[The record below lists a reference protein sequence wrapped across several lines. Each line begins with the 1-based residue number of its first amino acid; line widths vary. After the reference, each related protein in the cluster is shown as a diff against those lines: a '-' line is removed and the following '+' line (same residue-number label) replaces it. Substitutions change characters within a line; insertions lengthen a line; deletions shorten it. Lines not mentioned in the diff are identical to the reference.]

1 MKTLKT
7 FIIAMITGAT
17 LYSCQQDDNM
27 VNDSEDI
34 LTVSAIAEEDLP
46 EAAQSYLASNFQE
59 EFVTAAY
66 EINEGNGDVAY
77 EAFMT
82 NSMNVVFSQAGVVTG
97 FGDDA
102 SLVSCDG
109 MMRERL
115 QKRHERRKHHG
126 DSTHEAHHV
135 RIEITALPEAAQAY
149 LSDNFVDSLVICA
162 IKAENEEDEIFYHV
176 LVARTGIV
184 RFDADGNF
192 IELKVPKIV
201 CPTFEEI
208 APADLPEEILTYI
221 STNYPNAVIKKA
233 TKGTIDDIS
242 RIHVVLE
249 RVGVLVFTEE
259 GELLRFKPFRKRN
272 G

>member
-7 FIIAMITGAT
+7 FIIAMIAGAT

-34 LTVSAIAEEDLP
+34 LTVSAIAEEELP

-59 EFVTAAY
+59 EFVTSAY
-66 EINEGNGDVAY
+66 KINEGNGDIAY

-82 NSMNVVFSQAGVVTG
+82 NSMNVVFAQSGVATG
-97 FGDDA
+97 FGEDA

-109 MMRERL
+109 MIRERV
-115 QKRHERRKHHG
+115 QRRHERRLHQG
-126 DSTHEAHHV
+126 DSTHESHHI

-149 LSDNFVDSLVICA
+149 LSENYVDSLVIGA
-162 IKAENEEDEIFYHV
+162 LLVENEEDEIFYHV

-192 IELKVPKIV
+192 IDLKVPNSS
-201 CPTFEEI
+201 CPTFTEI
-208 APADLPEEILTYI
+208 TPAELPEAILTYL
-221 STNYPNAVIKKA
+221 STNYPDAAIKKA
-233 TKGTIDDIS
+233 TKGTIDDVS

-249 RVGVLVFTEE
+249 SVGVFVFTEE
-259 GELLRFKPFRKRN
+259 GELLRFKAFRKRN